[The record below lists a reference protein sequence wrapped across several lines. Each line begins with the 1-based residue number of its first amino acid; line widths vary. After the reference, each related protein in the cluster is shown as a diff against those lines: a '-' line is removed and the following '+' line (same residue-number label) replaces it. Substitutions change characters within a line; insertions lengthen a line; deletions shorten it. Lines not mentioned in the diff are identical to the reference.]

1 MKKFFSGLKTDP
13 VNTLADWQDSRW
25 PWGII
30 AFAMYS
36 KLPMPRVDWEK
47 KALSWALCWFPLVGL
62 FIGAVLWLWLV
73 LAQWLGF
80 GAIFTA
86 AFALL
91 LPIALSGGIHL
102 DGFCDTCDALSSHQ
116 SREKK
121 LEILKDSHTGAF
133 AIICCGLYL
142 LVFFAAWCQVEAA
155 GRTALVLGLGPVLS
169 RSLSG
174 LFAVTL
180 PRLVVGQMLGD
191 YRKYHSDGLRRV
203 TLLDDGVETTL
214 VKYDSTVFNAYSEF
228 QRVEE
233 DDKGWY
239 LIRPD
244 RRLIIPKGTT
254 LQGDPAK
261 VRAFL
266 EERLAVCREAQE
278 GNEEAPEEE

>member
-1 MKKFFSGLKTDP
+1 MKS
-13 VNTLADWQDSRW
+13 V
-25 PWGII
+25 II

-36 KLPMPRVDWEK
+36 KLPMPRVDWEER
-47 KALSWALCWFPLVGL
+47 ALSWALCWFPLVGL

-180 PRLVVGQMLGD
+180 PNARGTGLLATFTDTMDTAKARGVMVIWVVACAAALLWLDLWTGGAALLGAGLTCLY
-191 YRKYHSDGLRRV
+191 YRVMSARQFGGV
-203 TLLDDGVETTL
+203 TGDLAG
-214 VKYDSTVFNAYSEF
+214 FF
-228 QRVEE
+228 
-233 DDKGWY
+233 
-239 LIRPD
+239 
-244 RRLIIPKGTT
+244 
-254 LQGDPAK
+254 LQICELAM
-261 VRAFL
+261 V
-266 EERLAVCREAQE
+266 LAVVLAQKIE
-278 GNEEAPEEE
+278 VLV

>member
-1 MKKFFSGLKTDP
+1 MKS
-13 VNTLADWQDSRW
+13 V
-25 PWGII
+25 II

-133 AIICCGLYL
+133 AILCCGLYL
-142 LVFFAAWCQVEAA
+142 IVFFAAWCEVSASGRAA
-155 GRTALVLGLGPVLS
+155 LALCLGPVLS
-169 RSLSG
+169 RGLSG

-180 PRLVVGQMLGD
+180 PNARGTGLLATFTAPMDAARARAVLGTWTAAAAAAMAALSPWTGAGALLGAALVCLYYVTMARRQFGGITGDLAGFFVQTCELAMVLGAVFAQRLEV
-191 YRKYHSDGLRRV
+191 
-203 TLLDDGVETTL
+203 LL
-214 VKYDSTVFNAYSEF
+214 
-228 QRVEE
+228 
-233 DDKGWY
+233 
-239 LIRPD
+239 
-244 RRLIIPKGTT
+244 
-254 LQGDPAK
+254 
-261 VRAFL
+261 
-266 EERLAVCREAQE
+266 
-278 GNEEAPEEE
+278 

>member
-1 MKKFFSGLKTDP
+1 MKS
-13 VNTLADWQDSRW
+13 V
-25 PWGII
+25 II

-62 FIGAVLWLWLV
+62 FIGAALRLWLA
-73 LAQWLGF
+73 LARWLGF
-80 GAIFTA
+80 GDIFTA

-142 LVFFAAWCQVEAA
+142 IVFFAAWCEVSAA
-155 GRTALVLGLGPVLS
+155 GRAALALCLGPVLS
-169 RSLSG
+169 RGLSG

-180 PRLVVGQMLGD
+180 PNARGTGLLATFTGPMDTAKARGVMVIWVVACVAAMLWLDLWTGGAALLGAGLTCLYYRVMSARQFGGVTGDLAGFFLQICELAMVLMVAVVQKIEVLV
-191 YRKYHSDGLRRV
+191 
-203 TLLDDGVETTL
+203 
-214 VKYDSTVFNAYSEF
+214 
-228 QRVEE
+228 
-233 DDKGWY
+233 
-239 LIRPD
+239 
-244 RRLIIPKGTT
+244 
-254 LQGDPAK
+254 
-261 VRAFL
+261 
-266 EERLAVCREAQE
+266 
-278 GNEEAPEEE
+278 

>member
-1 MKKFFSGLKTDP
+1 MKS
-13 VNTLADWQDSRW
+13 V
-25 PWGII
+25 II

-47 KALSWALCWFPLVGL
+47 KTLSWALCWFPLVGL
-62 FIGAVLWLWLV
+62 FIGAALWLWLA
-73 LAQWLGF
+73 LAHWLGF
-80 GAIFTA
+80 GDIFTA

-142 LVFFAAWCQVEAA
+142 LMFFAAWCQVEAA

-180 PRLVVGQMLGD
+180 PNARGTGLLATFTGPMDAARARVV
-191 YRKYHSDGLRRV
+191 
-203 TLLDDGVETTL
+203 
-214 VKYDSTVFNAYSEF
+214 
-228 QRVEE
+228 
-233 DDKGWY
+233 
-239 LIRPD
+239 
-244 RRLIIPKGTT
+244 
-254 LQGDPAK
+254 
-261 VRAFL
+261 
-266 EERLAVCREAQE
+266 LAVWAIAAAAVMVFLSPWTGVGVLAGAALACVYYVATAKRQFGGVTGDLAGFFLQLCELGMVLGAIVAQRME
-278 GNEEAPEEE
+278 VLI

>member
-1 MKKFFSGLKTDP
+1 MKS
-13 VNTLADWQDSRW
+13 V
-25 PWGII
+25 II

-62 FIGAVLWLWLV
+62 AVGAVLWLWLA
-73 LAQWLGF
+73 LAGWLGF
-80 GAIFTA
+80 GAVFTA
-86 AFALL
+86 ALALL
-91 LPIALSGGIHL
+91 LPIALSGGIDL

-180 PRLVVGQMLGD
+180 PNARGTGLLATFTGPMDAARARVV
-191 YRKYHSDGLRRV
+191 
-203 TLLDDGVETTL
+203 
-214 VKYDSTVFNAYSEF
+214 
-228 QRVEE
+228 
-233 DDKGWY
+233 
-239 LIRPD
+239 
-244 RRLIIPKGTT
+244 
-254 LQGDPAK
+254 
-261 VRAFL
+261 
-266 EERLAVCREAQE
+266 LAVWAIAAAAAMVFLSTWTGIGALAGAALACVYYVATAKRQFGGVTGDLAGFFLQFCELGMVLGAIAAQRIE
-278 GNEEAPEEE
+278 VLV

>member
-1 MKKFFSGLKTDP
+1 MKS
-13 VNTLADWQDSRW
+13 V
-25 PWGII
+25 II

-36 KLPMPRVDWEK
+36 KLPMPRVDWEE

-62 FIGAVLWLWLV
+62 FIGAALWLWLA
-73 LAQWLGF
+73 LARWLGF
-80 GAIFTA
+80 GDIFTA

-142 LVFFAAWCQVEAA
+142 LVFFACWSEVAAA
-155 GRTALVLGLGPVLS
+155 GRAALVLALGPVLS

-180 PRLVVGQMLGD
+180 PNARGTGLLATFTDTMDTAKARGVMVIWVVACVAAMLWLDLWTGGAALLGAGLACLYYRVMSARQFGGVTGDLAGFFLQICELAMVLMVAVVQKIEVLV
-191 YRKYHSDGLRRV
+191 
-203 TLLDDGVETTL
+203 
-214 VKYDSTVFNAYSEF
+214 
-228 QRVEE
+228 
-233 DDKGWY
+233 
-239 LIRPD
+239 
-244 RRLIIPKGTT
+244 
-254 LQGDPAK
+254 
-261 VRAFL
+261 
-266 EERLAVCREAQE
+266 
-278 GNEEAPEEE
+278 

>member
-1 MKKFFSGLKTDP
+1 MKS
-13 VNTLADWQDSRW
+13 V
-25 PWGII
+25 II

-62 FIGAVLWLWLV
+62 FIRAALWLWLA
-73 LAQWLGF
+73 LAHWLGF
-80 GAIFTA
+80 GDIFTA

-180 PRLVVGQMLGD
+180 PNARGTGLLATFTGPMDAAKARVV
-191 YRKYHSDGLRRV
+191 
-203 TLLDDGVETTL
+203 
-214 VKYDSTVFNAYSEF
+214 
-228 QRVEE
+228 
-233 DDKGWY
+233 
-239 LIRPD
+239 
-244 RRLIIPKGTT
+244 
-254 LQGDPAK
+254 
-261 VRAFL
+261 
-266 EERLAVCREAQE
+266 LAVWAIAAAAAMVFLSPWTGVGVLAGAALACVYYVATAKRQFGGVTGDLAGFFLQLCELGMVLGAVVAQRIE
-278 GNEEAPEEE
+278 VLV